1 MNARQKTISRRSL
14 VGAIALSASAHSVF
28 AHSLE
33 ELSKEFVTD
42 ETFFQPVD
50 SEAPGFSL

>member
-42 ETFFQPVD
+42 EKFFQPVD